1 MILKT
6 GRLMLEPYSVRHY
19 ETAAAYSTDPENTKM
34 MCFMPC
40 ESGEEVMDYLRKC
53 ELQWSMEKPEY
64 LDAAVILDG
73 RHIGSVSIEFLED
86 RTAGELGWIINK
98 TEWGR
103 GYAYEAAA
111 AFMKYCSEKF
121 CIKKY
126 IAHADSENT
135 ASVRVMEKLGMK
147 LVSVSGNRKNRGSD
161 ELRSEVLYELD
172 YNL

>member
-53 ELQWSMEKPEY
+53 ELQWGMEKPEY

-86 RTAGELGWIINK
+86 RTVGELGWIINK

-121 CIKKY
+121 GIKKY

-161 ELRSEVLYELD
+161 ELRSEVLYKLD